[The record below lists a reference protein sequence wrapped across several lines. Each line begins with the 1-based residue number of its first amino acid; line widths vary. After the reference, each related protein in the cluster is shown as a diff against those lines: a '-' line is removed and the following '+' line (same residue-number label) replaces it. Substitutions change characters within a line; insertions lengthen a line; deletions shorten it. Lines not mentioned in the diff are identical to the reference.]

1 MQHGR
6 HCWRRKETKNKYMGK
21 IKDFFR
27 RVFGS
32 ETTPE
37 TQEESPIID
46 PVVEMI
52 EQNTE
57 APIEEVVAVPVES
70 EAEIAVRLK
79 RESDER
85 HDRERAE
92 KLKAEEARR

>member
-1 MQHGR
+1 
-6 HCWRRKETKNKYMGK
+6 MGK

-37 TQEESPIID
+37 VQEEAPIID

-52 EQNTE
+52 EQTTE
-57 APIEEVVAVPVES
+57 APIEEVVVPMPVES
-70 EAEIAVRLK
+70 EADIAARLK
-79 RESDER
+79 RESDAK
-85 HDRERAE
+85 HDAERAE
-92 KLKAEEARR
+92 RLRQEEARR

>member
-1 MQHGR
+1 MGR
-6 HCWRRKETKNKYMGK
+6 

-32 ETTPE
+32 EATTE
-37 TQEESPIID
+37 VQEDAPIID

-52 EQNTE
+52 EQTTE
-57 APIEEVVAVPVES
+57 APIEEVVVLVES
-70 EAEIAVRLK
+70 EAEIAARLK